1 MIIILATMSQ
11 LIMKM
16 RIVVLTRV
24 TKMKR
29 LLSKRKKLLK
39 KNVTKPPL
47 KTNRK
52 TKRYHR
58 LYKQLVILKYF
69 IC

>member
-39 KNVTKPPL
+39 KERN
-47 KTNRK
+47 KT
-52 TKRYHR
+52 TT
-58 LYKQLVILKYF
+58 
-69 IC
+69 

>member
-1 MIIILATMSQ
+1 MRKYNKKKVTLKDNEFDKNIMIIILATMSQ

-39 KNVTKPPL
+39 KERNKTTTKN
-47 KTNRK
+47 K
-52 TKRYHR
+52 
-58 LYKQLVILKYF
+58 
-69 IC
+69 

>member
-16 RIVVLTRV
+16 RIVVLTKV
-24 TKMKR
+24 TKIKR

-39 KNVTKPPL
+39 KERNKTTTKN
-47 KTNRK
+47 K
-52 TKRYHR
+52 
-58 LYKQLVILKYF
+58 
-69 IC
+69 

>member
-16 RIVVLTRV
+16 RIVVLTNV
-24 TKMKR
+24 TKIKR

-39 KNVTKPPL
+39 KERNKTTTKN
-47 KTNRK
+47 K
-52 TKRYHR
+52 
-58 LYKQLVILKYF
+58 
-69 IC
+69 